1 MKSILVIGIGSR
13 IMMDDAIGTL
23 VVEDL
28 QKHNNPN
35 VKYLSGETDVD
46 YCIGEIS
53 DYEYV
58 VVIDAFISGKQPGE
72 ITIVPFSR
80 LNAEKED
87 CLYSMH
93 GMHCLNMIKHAGK
106 VPNGT
111 LIGIEPYDINFGS
124 SLSNTLKSCYPC
136 ILRDVQNHL
145 VNILKELE
153 EGKMHDTFLLKRISD
168 ALGALCSTN
177 RFSKITKLQ
186 VTTCKNSHIEHDN
199 LFEQLLKDHNESVGE
214 WTEIIIIRRDIE
226 DNTAVIDSVE
236 GETFE

>member
-1 MKSILVIGIGSR
+1 
-13 IMMDDAIGTL
+13 MDDAIGIHL
-23 VVEDL
+23 IEDL
-28 QKHNNPN
+28 EKLNPN
-35 VKYLSGETDVD
+35 PNIKYLSGETDVD
-46 YCIGEIS
+46 YCVAEIS
-53 DYEYV
+53 NYEYV
-58 VVIDAFISGKQPGE
+58 IVIDAFISGKQPGE
-72 ITIVPFSR
+72 VTIVPFYEF
-80 LNAEKED
+80 NNEKEE

-93 GMHCLNMIKHAGK
+93 GMHFLNMIRYVGK

-177 RFSKITKLQ
+177 RFSKITKLK
-186 VTTCKNSHIEHDN
+186 VITGRDSHIEHDN
-199 LFEQLLKDHNESVGE
+199 LFEQLSKDHNEVVGD
-214 WTEIIIIRRDIE
+214 WTEIIIDRQDIE
-226 DNTAVIDSVE
+226 DNTAVIESVE
-236 GETFE
+236 GETLE